1 MVTEDALFVAEDEA
15 AEVLEDRPLEVED
28 EVGTVMETY

>member
-1 MVTEDALFVAEDEA
+1 MVTEDALFVVEDEA
-15 AEVLEDRPLEVED
+15 AEVLEDRLLEVVD